1 MRIIYIFFNTKKNG
15 GNKVILDQVS
25 QLISLGHNV
34 EVITI
39 LGKTF
44 DWYNQK
50 IISKKISI
58 RNFLN
63 NYDYCIST
71 FWPTAYIGLVLSAKK
86 KYYFIQALEENFS
99 NNYIYKFL
107 VRLTYKLPYKFIVTT
122 QFLKKSLLTYGISKK
137 NISVINNI
145 TIDPHFFQK
154 KHSRINKER
163 IKILTVMSYYLPYKG
178 PDIYLKI
185 IKSLKQN
192 YSIHTTLVSMET
204 YPLSPLVDTFI
215 SNPSAQQLA
224 RLYLSHDILLVTS
237 RSEGFFLPGIEAM
250 ASGCLVIST
259 NSGGILTY
267 IKHNYNAFIFKDIN
281 QIINILDILLNNHK
295 LANQIR
301 NNAYKTA
308 EQYRTISTIDK
319 LKQIFSV

>member
-1 MRIIYIFFNTKKNG
+1 MRIIYLLFNTKKNG

-25 QLISLGHNV
+25 QLISFGHNV

-39 LGKTF
+39 LGKSF
-44 DWYNQK
+44 HWYNQK
-50 IISKKISI
+50 VITKKISI
-58 RNFLN
+58 KNFFTR
-63 NYDYCIST
+63 YDYLICT
-71 FWPTAYIGLVLSAKK
+71 FWPTAYIGLFLPAKK
-86 KYYFIQALEENFS
+86 KSYFIQALEENFS

-122 QFLKKSLLTYGISKK
+122 QFLKKSLLTYGIPKK
-137 NISVINNI
+137 NISIINNI

-154 KHSRINKER
+154 KHRRINKRR

-178 PDIYLKI
+178 PDIYLQILKM
-185 IKSLKQN
+185 LKQN
-192 YSIHTTLVSMET
+192 YPIYTTLVSMER
-204 YPLSPLVDTFI
+204 YSLSPLVDKFI

-250 ASGCLVIST
+250 AAGCLVIST

-267 IKHNYNAFIFKDIN
+267 AKHNYNAYIFKDID
-281 QIINILDILLNNHK
+281 QIINIFDELLHNHQ
-295 LANQIR
+295 LETRIR
-301 NNAYKTA
+301 NNAYRTA
-308 EQYRTISTIDK
+308 EKYRTISSSDV
-319 LKQIFSV
+319 LKRTFSL